1 MGGAN
6 RGREGEIVLIGLAA
20 RPGEVHMFEAVEFHA
35 TLPAA
40 DLERAKLWYEEKLG
54 LRPVEEDVFGGAWY
68 ETGGT
73 RFLLYLSAFA
83 GTNQATAVSFSFEG
97 FDAAMGVLRSRG
109 VTFDEFD
116 YDDFKTVDGVLE
128 LPDGRRGAW
137 FKDSEGNILNILSG

>member
-1 MGGAN
+1 MGGVDWG
-6 RGREGEIVLIGLAA
+6 RGGEIVLIWLAE
-20 RPGEVHMFEAVEFHA
+20 RPGEVHMFETVEFHA

-68 ETGGT
+68 EAGGT
-73 RFLLYLSAFA
+73 RFLLYSSGFA

-116 YDDFKTVDGVLE
+116 YDGFKTVDGVLE

-137 FKDSEGNILNILSG
+137 FKDSEGNIVNILSG

>member
-1 MGGAN
+1 M
-6 RGREGEIVLIGLAA
+6 IGLAA
-20 RPGEVHMFEAVEFHA
+20 KPGEVHMFDTVEFRA

-40 DLERAKLWYEEKLG
+40 DLERAKSWYQEKLG
-54 LRPVEEDVFGGAWY
+54 LRPVEEDVFGGAWF

-73 RFLLYLSAFA
+73 RFLLYASAFA

-97 FDAAMGVLRSRG
+97 FDAAMGVLRRRG
-109 VTFDEFD
+109 VAF
-116 YDDFKTVDGVLE
+116 DDFDFGDSKTVDGVLE

>member
-1 MGGAN
+1 
-6 RGREGEIVLIGLAA
+6 
-20 RPGEVHMFEAVEFHA
+20 MFDTVEFRA

-40 DLERAKLWYEEKLG
+40 DLERAKSWYEEKLG

-73 RFLLYLSAFA
+73 RFLVYASGFA
-83 GTNQATAVSFSFEG
+83 GTNQATAVSFSTDG

-109 VTFDEFD
+109 VTFDDFD
-116 YDDFKTVDGVLE
+116 LGDFKTVDGVLE

>member
-1 MGGAN
+1 VNRLN
-6 RGREGEIVLIGLAA
+6 RGRAVVTGLIGLTT
-20 RPGEVHMFEAVEFHA
+20 RPGEVHVFNTVDFHA

-40 DLERAKLWYEEKLG
+40 DLERAKSWYEEKLG
-54 LRPVEEDVFGGAWY
+54 LRPVEEDVFGGVWY

-73 RFLLYLSAFA
+73 RFLLYTSAFA

-116 YDDFKTVDGVLE
+116 YGDVRTENGVME

-137 FKDSEGNILNILSG
+137 FKDSEGNILSILSG